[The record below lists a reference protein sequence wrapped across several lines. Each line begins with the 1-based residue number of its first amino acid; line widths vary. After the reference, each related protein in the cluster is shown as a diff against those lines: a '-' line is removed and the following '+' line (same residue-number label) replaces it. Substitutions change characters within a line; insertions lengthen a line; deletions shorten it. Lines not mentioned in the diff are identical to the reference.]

1 MHNIFLCGAV
11 PLILAA
17 MKNHPDHKGVQNN
30 ACFAMANLSH
40 NNCIVGKAIVDGNA
54 ISLCLEAMRKHPY
67 DKEVQDEACFLM
79 RNLTFLSEENTKLI
93 LQEGG
98 IPLIMSAIDRFFD
111 NMHEDV
117 HGLII
122 NLSLNAECYEILLQ
136 FNIIETLVNLMRKNE
151 NNATILDLDCG
162 ALRNMAI
169 HTLDNQK
176 LISLGATKLVIEAM
190 AKFPDQKELQ
200 EGSLCYLGNLSYH
213 SG

>member
-169 HTLDNQK
+169 H
-176 LISLGATKLVIEAM
+176 IEATK
-190 AKFPDQKELQ
+190 F
-200 EGSLCYLGNLSYH
+200 SF
-213 SG
+213 